1 MAEQNVNPVVRAWM
15 RISPRLVPLF
25 AVITAFLFGVPLMIM
40 TGGDGNISKGLDVS
54 GSAYSALIEG
64 ATGLAINRI
73 ATTEDFDAIREYAA
87 QNDLEARGI
96 TRQARPFER
105 VADIGVENLE
115 AYRDFFEQNPQ
126 LAAFE
131 EDDEFTDLAERLDP
145 ITTIGPDKLRDMQ
158 PILAAMGELDNDV
171 IRELE
176 ALAEDKT
183 ALTEEDE
190 ARVMEIWPAYTEL
203 DDEDRLLAQEVI
215 LLLDEYRLVALERHL
230 AALLLLDETDLSPV
244 GDDAEMMKEIASTG
258 YRNVLNAIKTLTE
271 LEAIGIDD
279 AEALG
284 TNFRLIASFY
294 ENGSLT
300 SENINDALDN
310 ELDDVLEENLVILR
324 PGNRLMIGT
333 GKGDEMIGTVKD
345 DLKLPVVYLK
355 LFGRVVLFF
364 PGNLES
370 AIVRSIPFII
380 AGLAVALGFKAGIF
394 NIGAQG
400 QLYAGGILAA
410 WVGYSSVFN
419 FAGDLRLPLAI
430 VIGLLGGFLWGFIP
444 GSLKAYT
451 GAHEVITTIMLNF
464 IAIRLVDWLIKS
476 KGSFSMGDPN
486 ASVPKTPDILDSA
499 RLPTLDE
506 LSSGILILIYV
517 LAGVWMFLITWNFR
531 RRALQVRPFVWTL
544 VAVGVAIFLHEIT
557 VSGKLHLGVALMF
570 ITVWLTDWFLEK
582 TTPGFELRTVGSN
595 PHAAK
600 YAGMNVSLNVI
611 FALALSGALAGLAGA
626 IEIAGV
632 EGNMKPEFFASAG
645 FDAIAVAL
653 LAGTSPR
660 GMIWA
665 GLLWGGLLTG
675 AGLMQIRADISIDLV
690 KIIQALIIMFVAAD
704 QIIRFLWRI
713 PERSK
718 EEAQVFSTGWGS

>member
-1 MAEQNVNPVVRAWM
+1 MAELREHPVIRTWKRV
-15 RISPRLVPLF
+15 SPRLVPLF

-40 TGGDGNISKGLDVS
+40 TGGDGSISKGIEVS
-54 GSAYSALIEG
+54 GQAYAALIEG
-64 ATGLAINRI
+64 STGLAINRV
-73 ATTEDFDAIREYAA
+73 ATTEDFDPIREYAA

-105 VADIGVENLE
+105 VAEVGVENLRE
-115 AYRDFFEQNPQ
+115 YRTFFEQNPQ
-126 LAAFE
+126 LATFE
-131 EDDEFTDLAERLDP
+131 EGDDFKDLSERLDP
-145 ITTIGPDKLRDMQ
+145 IITIGPDNLREMQ
-158 PILAAMGELDNDV
+158 PILEQMDELESDTL
-171 IRELE
+171 RELA
-176 ALAEDKT
+176 ALAKDKT
-183 ALTEEDE
+183 ALSGDDEEKVAE
-190 ARVMEIWPAYTEL
+190 LWPAYPEL
-203 DDEDRLLAQEVI
+203 DEDSRQTAENVI
-215 LLLDEYRLVALERHL
+215 LLLDEYNLVALERHL
-230 AALLLLDETDLSPV
+230 AALQLLDETDLSPA
-244 GDDAEMMKEIASTG
+244 GDDAEMIKEIAATG
-258 YRNVLNAIKTLTE
+258 YEDIQRGIETLTQ
-271 LEAIGIDD
+271 LEAQGIED

-284 TNFRLIASFY
+284 INFRLIASFY
-294 ENGSLT
+294 ENNSLT
-300 SENINDALDN
+300 SENINDALAN

-324 PGNRLMIGT
+324 PGNRLFVGE
-333 GKGDEMIGTVKD
+333 GKGDKFIGTVKD
-345 DLKLPVVYLK
+345 ELGLPVVFIK
-355 LFGRVVLFF
+355 FFGRVLLFF

-370 AIVRSIPFII
+370 SIVRSIPFII

-400 QLYAGGILAA
+400 QLYAGGIMAA
-410 WVGYSSVFN
+410 WVGYSSVFD
-419 FAGDLRLPLAI
+419 FSGDFRLPLAI
-430 VIGLLGGFLWGFIP
+430 IIGIFGGFVWGFIP
-444 GSLKAYT
+444 GALKAYT
-451 GAHEVITTIMLNF
+451 GAHEVITTIMLNL
-464 IAIRLVDWLIKS
+464 IALRLVDWLIKTD
-476 KGSFSMGDPN
+476 GFFSMGDPT

-499 RLPTLDE
+499 RLPTLNE
-506 LSSGILILIYV
+506 LSSGFLIFLYI

-531 RRALQVRPFVWTL
+531 HRSLQVRAVILTL
-544 VAVGVAIFLHEIT
+544 LAVGVAVGLRAIT

-570 ITVWLTDWFLEK
+570 IAVWLTEWFLDK

-595 PHAAK
+595 PNAAK

-611 FALALSGALAGLAGA
+611 LAMALSGSLAGLAGA
-626 IEIAGV
+626 IEITGV

-704 QIIRFLWRI
+704 QIIRFLWRT